1 MMRVT
6 LLASRRRGV
15 HRPKRVARVAGAEHT
30 RRVNTDPF
38 GDAEV
43 PADPH
48 RALELLERQASAL
61 YAAAAPKGMSP
72 SGNERVYKKERRELE
87 AVLAGLGVAMPFP
100 WASLEECLAFYKA
113 TISGS
118 GAYGRRK
125 ADIASR
131 AAHTAEMLQRR
142 IDDHAAGN
150 VQAEL
155 TGLHGAAEDAL
166 ADPSA
171 IRLELTRIEDSIAE
185 DPSAAIG
192 KSKNLI
198 EATAKAVLTELG
210 QPVPNNES
218 PAHLAA
224 LALKALGLDR
234 QTVAAHYPIMG
245 KILGQLNGIA
255 SSVADLRNAVG
266 DGHGGSSALGLDLRE
281 GRLAARAAVA
291 WSCFMIETLE
301 ERQRSGGT
309 P

>member
-1 MMRVT
+1 M
-6 LLASRRRGV
+6 
-15 HRPKRVARVAGAEHT
+15 
-30 RRVNTDPF
+30 
-38 GDAEV
+38 
-43 PADPH
+43 
-48 RALELLERQASAL
+48 
-61 YAAAAPKGMSP
+61 
-72 SGNERVYKKERRELE
+72 
-87 AVLAGLGVAMPFP
+87 
-100 WASLEECLAFYKA
+100 
-113 TISGS
+113 
-118 GAYGRRK
+118 
-125 ADIASR
+125 
-131 AAHTAEMLQRR
+131 
-142 IDDHAAGN
+142 
-150 VQAEL
+150 
-155 TGLHGAAEDAL
+155 TGLHGAAENAV

-234 QTVAAHYPIMG
+234 QTRRKSDYPIMG

-266 DGHGGSSALGLDLRE
+266 DGHGGSSALDLDLRE

-291 WSCFMIETLE
+291 WSCFL
-301 ERQRSGGT
+301 
-309 P
+309 

>member
-1 MMRVT
+1 M
-6 LLASRRRGV
+6 
-15 HRPKRVARVAGAEHT
+15 
-30 RRVNTDPF
+30 
-38 GDAEV
+38 
-43 PADPH
+43 
-48 RALELLERQASAL
+48 
-61 YAAAAPKGMSP
+61 
-72 SGNERVYKKERRELE
+72 
-87 AVLAGLGVAMPFP
+87 
-100 WASLEECLAFYKA
+100 
-113 TISGS
+113 
-118 GAYGRRK
+118 
-125 ADIASR
+125 
-131 AAHTAEMLQRR
+131 
-142 IDDHAAGN
+142 
-150 VQAEL
+150 

-301 ERQRSGGT
+301 ERQRSGIT
-309 P
+309 LRA